1 MLKQQKENVG
11 EYWSDYTKEVQAFE
25 SGTSV
30 IGTTWQV
37 IANTIGTDNKVQV
50 NTILPKEG
58 STGWSDT
65 WMLASKAAHPNCMY
79 KWMDWITSPEVNAQ
93 VAEYFGEAP
102 AQTKACE
109 LTNEK
114 DFCDIYHATDEE
126 FAEQIHYWTTPQKK
140 CVDGSGDNCTSYN
153 EWVDKWQQIKG

>member
-11 EYWSDYTKEVQAFE
+11 EYWSDYTKAVQAFE

-37 IANTIGTDNKVQV
+37 IANTIGSDNKVQV

-65 WMLASKAAHPNCMY
+65 WMLASKAAHP
-79 KWMDWITSPEVNAQ
+79 
-93 VAEYFGEAP
+93 
-102 AQTKACE
+102 E
-109 LTNEK
+109 L
-114 DFCDIYHATDEE
+114 HV
-126 FAEQIHYWTTPQKK
+126 Q
-140 CVDGSGDNCTSYN
+140 VDGLDHLAGGQRPGGR
-153 EWVDKWQQIKG
+153 VLR